1 MTNASIPT
9 SIPTSSQINETSES
23 ARRATGEA
31 LGHVEAAAHSMRDRI
46 EPTVARLA
54 SQAETLARRGL
65 DAVRD
70 SASQVRERAT
80 SMGDSTV
87 RYVKDEPVKAVL
99 IAAAT
104 GAALMAL
111 VSLISAARRDR

>member
-1 MTNASIPT
+1 MPNTATTNDLKNAAA
-9 SIPTSSQINETSES
+9 ETSES
-23 ARRATGEA
+23 ARRATSEA
-31 LGHVEAAAHSMRDRI
+31 LGQVEAAAHSLRDRV

-54 SQAETLARRGL
+54 SQAETLARRGI

-70 SASQVRERAT
+70 SASTVRERAT
-80 SMGDSTV
+80 HANDTAV

-111 VSLISAARRDR
+111 VSLVRSARRNR

>member
-1 MTNASIPT
+1 MNTASNPST
-9 SIPTSSQINETSES
+9 PSFEQTSES
-23 ARRATGEA
+23 ARRATTEA
-31 LGHVEAAAHSMRDRI
+31 LDQAEAAAHTLRDRV

-54 SQAETLARRGL
+54 SQAETLARRGI

-70 SASQVRERAT
+70 SANQVRARAHT
-80 SMGDSTV
+80 VGDSTV
-87 RYVKDEPVKAVL
+87 RYVKEEPVKALL

-111 VSLISAARRDR
+111 ASLLSSRRDR

>member
-1 MTNASIPT
+1 MSTASNPSTT
-9 SIPTSSQINETSES
+9 SFEQTSES
-23 ARRATGEA
+23 ARRATSDA
-31 LGHVEAAAHSMRDRI
+31 LDQAESAASTLRERV

-54 SQAETLARRGL
+54 TQAETLARRGM

-70 SASQVRERAT
+70 SANQVRARAQT
-80 SMGDSTV
+80 MGDSTV
-87 RYVKDEPVKAVL
+87 RYVKEEPVKAML

-111 VSLISAARRDR
+111 ASLLSSRRDR

>member
-1 MTNASIPT
+1 MSVNTQNINAT
-9 SIPTSSQINETSES
+9 AAETSES
-23 ARRATGEA
+23 ARRATSEA
-31 LGHVEAAAHSMRDRI
+31 LGQVEAAAHSLRDRV

-70 SASQVRERAT
+70 SANQVRDRAT
-80 SMGDSTV
+80 SYSDSTV

-99 IAAAT
+99 IAAAA
-104 GAALMAL
+104 GAAIVTLL
-111 VSLISAARRDR
+111 SLIQSARRNR